1 MDLNYMTK
9 KKPYHANNWKEYA
22 AAPSDMFEPVSYED
36 FMDWKLTQWELSSS
50 HVCIIRAT
58 TKKGKVKEYSY
69 KLFGAAQKKINKLMS
84 DNKIIELC
92 IADDEQ
98 VAFIRREDDGSE

>member
-1 MDLNYMTK
+1 MAK
-9 KKPYHANNWKEYA
+9 KKPYCANNWKEYA
-22 AAPSDMFEPVSYED
+22 AAPSNMFEPVSYED

-69 KLFGAAQKKINKLMS
+69 KLFGAAQKKIDKLMS
-84 DNKIIELC
+84 DNKIAELC

-98 VAFIRREDDGSE
+98 VAFIRRRDDGSE